1 VAIVSVGETLVMNNM
16 GGAGLSPA
24 SLGDTTPQYAQQS
37 YYSTPGIGLTDH
49 YATYAAL
56 YRAQNWV
63 ATLVNKLA
71 YNTARLPIPV
81 YQRNPDGSRVVS
93 DGPYAQLLASPNPE
107 HDPFFLWLWT
117 TSTFFVYGEAMWRK
131 QRDRDGIV
139 RRIWPLH
146 PTIVSAVRQV
156 DGELTYFITSAGQST
171 STEVPI
177 PASEIVHFR
186 TYNPDNT
193 VRGMSPLEPL
203 RSTLQ
208 NEDAARRAQASFWKN
223 GARPSMFLS
232 TAGSLSDG
240 AQRRLKAEAASLYG
254 GVDNFGKVAVFE
266 EGMQPHSL
274 SLSAEEAQ
282 YVQTRNLNRD
292 EVCAAYD
299 VPPPAVHI
307 LDRATYSNIVEQMRS
322 IYRDT
327 MAPKLILFEA
337 ALDAQLR
344 PDFAGPE
351 QFAKFDMDDVLRG
364 TPEQRAIANAQLV
377 GTGQRT
383 PAELRAADDLPFV
396 EGSDRLLVNAALVP
410 LGVMDAL
417 APATGTDVHVLPQRV
432 RSVTGAIMKDSA
444 PPVYGVAAPVR
455 AAAAAGLLAIGE
467 SGFAP
472 DMDGINIARLLIT
485 GQPLDAAT
493 VRVVDEWH
501 REHPDMQD
509 DYDVQGGLTPG
520 AATRL
525 LWGGAAG
532 AAWAANLTDLI
543 GMNV

>member
-1 VAIVSVGETLVMNNM
+1 VAIVSVGETLVMLGM
-16 GGAGLSPA
+16 GGSGLSDA
-24 SLGDTTPQYAQQS
+24 ALGDTTPQWGQQS
-37 YYSTPGIGLTDH
+37 YYSTPGLGLTDH

-56 YRAQNWV
+56 YRGQNWI

-81 YQRNPDGSRVVS
+81 YQRNADGSRVVS
-93 DGPYAQLLASPNPE
+93 NGPYAQLLATPNPE

-117 TSTFFVYGEAMWRK
+117 ASTFFVYGEAMWRK
-131 QRDRDGIV
+131 QRDANGVV

-156 DGELTYFITSAGQST
+156 DGELTYFITSSGQLS
-171 STEVPI
+171 STELPI

-208 NEDAARRAQASFWKN
+208 NEDAARRAQASFWRN

-240 AQRRLKAEAASLYG
+240 AQRRLKAEAATLYG

-292 EVCAAYD
+292 ECCAALD

-351 QFAKFDMDDVLRG
+351 QFAKFDMDDVMRG

-383 PAELRAADDLPFV
+383 PAELRASDDLPFV

-432 RSVTGAIMKDSA
+432 RGVTGAITKD
-444 PPVYGVAAPVR
+444 PTPDVYGVAAPVR

-467 SGFAP
+467 GGFEP
-472 DMDGINIARLLIT
+472 NLDGINIARLLIT

-493 VRVVDEWH
+493 VSMIDVWH
-501 REHPDMQD
+501 DEHPDAQ
-509 DYDVQGGLTPG
+509 DYDVQGGLTP
-520 AATRL
+520 AAAEQL
-525 LWGGAAG
+525 LWGGEAG
-532 AAWAANLTDLI
+532 AAWAAQITDLI
-543 GMNV
+543 GANV